1 MIGPLD
7 LLIGLILVLFVP
19 LGVWRGLLREALTTG
34 GILLAAVVAG
44 DWAPV
49 WGPALTAQTG
59 LTRPLALFLV
69 AISLFLGVVLVIGY
83 GSALLL
89 PARAPGRWGRAA
101 GGPLGLVNAA
111 LIVGYTLRFL
121 QIHLYGNAPDSAI
134 AQSSAAWFL
143 ANLVAVV
150 FLLPVLVLTPA
161 IIVAAGVRLVRR
173 RRGYAAVGA
182 AATTAVL
189 PALADTAATRP
200 IQRPAGVADTGSPPS
215 PLQVPRPPDEPLLP
229 ASHPQVAALAGRP

>member
-59 LTRPLALFLV
+59 LTRPLAFFLV

-89 PARAPGRWGRAA
+89 PTRAPGRWGRAA
-101 GGPLGLVNAA
+101 AGPLGLVNAA
-111 LIVGYTLRFL
+111 LIVGYTLHFL

-161 IIVAAGVRLVRR
+161 IVVAAIVRLIRS
-173 RRGYAAVGA
+173 RRGQATARA

-189 PALADTAATRP
+189 PRVDADAATRP
-200 IQRPAGVADTGSPPS
+200 IQRPAEAADTASRS
-215 PLQVPRPPDEPLLP
+215 SSLEAPRPPDGP
-229 ASHPQVAALAGRP
+229 AAPR